1 MKISSMFSKP
11 GRRDVFAVLHRQLG
25 HRAYRTWFAD
35 DNQYTGVGST
45 RAKAIADLRAQ
56 RKMVARWGRRD

>member
-11 GRRDVFAVLHRQLG
+11 GRRVAVLHRQVG
-25 HRAYRTWFAD
+25 HPAYRTWFAD
-35 DNQYTGVGST
+35 DKQFTGVGTT
-45 RAKAIADLRAQ
+45 RAEAIADLRAQ